1 MITPS
6 DLLHASILVADDKVA
21 NVLLLE
27 QMLRAA
33 GYQNVTSTLRS
44 EDVCELHLEHSY
56 DLILL
61 DLEMPG
67 MDGFQVME
75 NLREIEVDGYLPV
88 LVITVEPGH
97 KLRAL
102 RAGARDFVSKPF
114 DLAEV
119 LVRVQNLLEVRL
131 LHRETRRLYERVIAE
146 QRVSERLLAEGLPQ
160 SVIDRLRER
169 PLRAAEAG
177 DGAIEVVA
185 EGCAELT
192 VLFADIVEFTRF
204 CEGVSAAVLGGVLN
218 EVSARLDNG
227 RELSVVDGATLI
239 GDAYLAALGLADA
252 QTERAIRASK
262 RALELVRAIDRYN
275 DQSHH
280 KLRVRIGL
288 DTVRTV
294 AGVVHKRRLDF
305 DL

>member
-227 RELSVVDGATLI
+227 RELTVVDGATLI
-239 GDAYLAALGLADA
+239 GDG
-252 QTERAIRASK
+252 
-262 RALELVRAIDRYN
+262 
-275 DQSHH
+275 
-280 KLRVRIGL
+280 
-288 DTVRTV
+288 
-294 AGVVHKRRLDF
+294 
-305 DL
+305 